1 MALAATGAVAVVAV
15 VAAVAAAA
23 AARETAA
30 AATAAL
36 TEEGVVTRV
45 ERVTKAVVVVA
56 VAVARAEPDR
66 RTNMSHAIR
75 GQSNHCNNY
84 YKLSGSP

>member
-1 MALAATGAVAVVAV
+1 MLVSHPAKSVVWYV
-15 VAAVAAAA
+15 DCTLAAVAAAA
-23 AARETAA
+23 
-30 AATAAL
+30 AAL

-56 VAVARAEPDR
+56 VAVVRAEPDR
-66 RTNMSHAIR
+66 RTNMSQTIR

-84 YKLSGSP
+84 SNLS